1 MSKYKDMSYD
11 EFLDYCE
18 DNALYGTWG
27 YEEAVICVSIIRE
40 IEKIKI
46 TKFIFFTNKKET
58 KKAKELAWDV
68 IKRVL

>member
-18 DNALYGTWG
+18 DNILYGTWG
-27 YEEAVICVSIIRE
+27 YEEAIICSSIIKE
-40 IEKIKI
+40 IGKIKI
-46 TKFIFFTNKKET
+46 TKFIFFTDKKAT
-58 KKAKELAWDV
+58 KRAKELAWDV

>member
-27 YEEAVICVSIIRE
+27 YEEAVICVSIIGE